1 MKIQFFTLSHIIL
14 TMVKWFSLNDANHT
28 IPEQM
33 YIEYLY
39 AIYWARITVVSK

>member
-1 MKIQFFTLSHIIL
+1 MKIQFFTLSHSIL
-14 TMVKWFSLNDANHT
+14 TMVKWLSLNNANHS

-39 AIYWARITVVSK
+39 AVYWARITVVSK